1 MYDNNNQNN
10 IEWYRLRLGNITGSA
25 VGNIMGTPRSKSEEW
40 TSTAQSYLNMI
51 AFERTL
57 NPIVVQND
65 DLFSEYLSI
74 TEVHSK
80 ILDWGHKMEGEAA
93 HLFATQYYDM
103 FGNKEHSRYELELQ
117 EPSSVKC
124 EDLSHFASSPDRTF
138 YDPETGEF
146 CCIEIKCPQGNNFAK
161 YVKNIFAP
169 ITQEERLDGLK
180 KADSNYYYQCYAH
193 MLATGASKTYFVVYN
208 PFQTRPLNALCIERD
223 EEVLNAMRDKIIAAE
238 AYIESVVDNLL
249 NK

>member
-10 IEWYRLRLGNITGSA
+10 IEWYRSRLGNITGSA

-40 TSTAQSYLNMI
+40 TTTAQSYLNVI

-93 HLFATQYYDM
+93 HLFAKTY
-103 FGNKEHSRYELELQ
+103 NKKYGDGSNTPIELD
-117 EPSSVKC
+117 EPPSVKS
-124 EDLSHFASSPDRTF
+124 DSLPNFSSSPDRMYYDNEAKAF
-138 YDPETGEF
+138 YA
-146 CCIEIKCPQGNNFAK
+146 IEIKCPLAQNFIK
-161 YVKNIFAP
+161 FVKNVF
-169 ITQEERLDGLK
+169 TQDTYEEKLAGLK
-180 KADSNYYYQCYAH
+180 KAEANYYWQCFAH
-193 MLATGASKTYFVVYN
+193 MAVTGATKTYFVVYN
-208 PFQTRPLNALCIERD
+208 PFMRKPLYSLEIVRD
-223 EEVLNAMRDKIIAAE
+223 EDVIRELNDKVIKADKYVCSLVDKIMNA
-238 AYIESVVDNLL
+238 N
-249 NK
+249 